1 MPAVGVDIGG
11 TKLLAGLV
19 GPDGDVLARR
29 RLRTP
34 PEGGAAVAAAVVD
47 IVRELWED
55 AGSGPLPVGVGAA
68 GLVDLDGTV
77 RYSPNIPGWE
87 HTPLRAELAA
97 ALGVEV
103 RVDNDANTAAW
114 AEARVG
120 AGKSARDSLLMLT
133 VGTGVGGGLVHA
145 GELVRGRHGL
155 AGEFGHV
162 VVREGGPVCACGNR
176 GCLEAMASG
185 GAIARVAREGLARG
199 ERSVLE
205 GVADPSGKD
214 VTRAAH
220 DGDDFA
226 VAVLAECGFWLGVGI
241 ASLVNALDPEVVV
254 VGGGAMQA
262 GELLLEPARAACS
275 ARVLGAGHRKMPLV
289 VPAALGDDAGM
300 VGAALLA
307 SR

>member
-19 GPDGDVLARR
+19 GPDGAVLVRR

-34 PEGGAAVAAAVVD
+34 PEGGAAVAAAVVEV
-47 IVRELWED
+47 VRELWED
-55 AGSGPLPVGVGAA
+55 AGTGPLPVGVGAA

-87 HTPLRAELAA
+87 DTPLRAELAA
-97 ALGVEV
+97 ALGVDV

-114 AEARVG
+114 AESRAG
-120 AGKSARDSLLMLT
+120 AGRDAGDSLLMLT
-133 VGTGVGGGLVHA
+133 VGTGVGGGLVHE
-145 GELVRGRHGL
+145 GELVRGRSGL
-155 AGEFGHV
+155 AAEFGHV
-162 VVREGGPVCACGNR
+162 IVREGGPACGCGNR

-185 GAIARVAREGLARG
+185 QAIARVAREGLARG
-199 ERSVLE
+199 ERSVLDS
-205 GVADPSGKD
+205 VADPSGKD
-214 VTRAAH
+214 VTRAAE
-220 DGDDFA
+220 DGDAFA
-226 VAVLAECGFWLGVGI
+226 TAVLAECGFWLGVGI

-262 GELLLEPARAACS
+262 GELLLGPARAACS
-275 ARVLGAGHRKMPLV
+275 ARVLGAAHRKMPLV